1 MKGVSRSARPQSAP
15 TLARV
20 LAFAFPL
27 LGAVTLV
34 QDRAVLRSDQALLA
48 ALDQAEAWSGGLTTL
63 LGRWCLGL
71 PLGNLSFRL
80 ALPCVL
86 GAGLVGLACFELAYA
101 LFRAQG
107 GKSRLDPW
115 LAWGA
120 SLVGALNLPAISEG
134 TVAGGATLGPALG
147 LFGCARLVDKR
158 ARHDLPSTLGY
169 AFVWGGLLC
178 ESVYVAL
185 LMLLSAAFL
194 WPERAEP
201 GHDPAISSN
210 HVSWWRW
217 PAASGVALLAAFAVA
232 VANGWFAD
240 GWAVG
245 QSLSKSFVPGR
256 PWAWVE
262 ALGWLWCLGAA
273 FAMVFALRDRRP
285 LYVMG
290 LLALADWLIPAAS
303 DLGWVNAASRSAGRT
318 DVHLL
323 ALGYL
328 AAGGALGLRTFG
340 ETAQALGLLGA
351 RQLSTLLSVVAV
363 AGGLAASEDALM
375 TLNQTAARAA
385 EAWTSEAL
393 YELPPRTLVITH
405 SAERGRRLRAAQ
417 LQGARP
423 DVLLVP
429 LSELT
434 QAQNVAAWM
443 KREPAL
449 QLLLIDL
456 SLSSVPSERALSTLV
471 DTRPVYVEPTPDW
484 DPRLLEHLEPG
495 VPLSRL
501 WPHALARSDR
511 LRAWERS
518 PSATA
523 RVFEAAH
530 AGVPADQAMLHLLE
544 EDFQKLSATLARV
557 DSVAQKLVAEASPFA
572 PRASAVELHSPIAT
586 AGLVARP

>member
-1 MKGVSRSARPQSAP
+1 
-15 TLARV
+15 

-27 LGAVTLV
+27 LGAAALV
-34 QDRAVLRSDQALLA
+34 QDRAVLRGDQAVLA
-48 ALDQAEAWSGGLTTL
+48 AFHQAEAWSGGLTTL
-63 LGRWCLGL
+63 LARGCLDL

-86 GAGLVGLACFELAYA
+86 GAGLLGWACFELAYA

-107 GKSRLDPW
+107 GYSRLDPW

-147 LFGCARLVDKR
+147 LLGCVRLVNQQ

-169 AFVWGGLLC
+169 ALAWGALLC
-178 ESVYVAL
+178 ESMYVAL
-185 LMLLSAAFL
+185 LLLLAAALL
-194 WPERAEP
+194 WPQRIGLERDAVVAP
-201 GHDPAISSN
+201 SY
-210 HVSWWRW
+210 VSWWRW
-217 PAASGVALLAAFAVA
+217 PVAASVALLAAGGIA

-245 QSLSKSFVPGR
+245 QSISKNFVPGR
-256 PWAWVE
+256 PWTWVA

-273 FAMVFALRDRRP
+273 LATVFALQDRRP

-290 LLALADWLIPAAS
+290 LFGIADWLIPAAG

-318 DVHLL
+318 DLHLL

-328 AAGGALGLRTFG
+328 AAGGARGLRTFG

-363 AGGLAASEDALM
+363 AGGIAASEDALT
-375 TLNQTAARAA
+375 TLNQTAATAA

-393 YELPPRTLVITH
+393 YELPPRTLIITH
-405 SAERGRRLRAAQ
+405 SVERGRRLRAAQ

-423 DVLLVP
+423 DVLIVP
-429 LSELT
+429 LTELT
-434 QAQNVAAWM
+434 QGQNVATWM

-456 SLSSVPSERALSTLV
+456 SLGSIPSERALSTLV
-471 DTRPVYVEPTPDW
+471 DARPVYVEPTPDW

-518 PSATA
+518 PSSTA
-523 RVFEAAH
+523 RVFQAAQ
-530 AGVPADQAMLHLLE
+530 AGVPADEAMLNLLR
-544 EDFQKLSATLARV
+544 EDFQQLAATLARV
-557 DSVAQKLVAEASPFA
+557 DSVAQKRVAEASPFA
-572 PRASAVELHSPIAT
+572 PRASVDAAQVPLAT
-586 AGLVARP
+586 AGLSPRQ